1 MISSVLKVYE
11 CKGSEKDVSGL
22 HQIEVCS
29 LCLPLWVISMFW
41 SLLIITALC
50 TSTWLCLMWYKLSM
64 YWAERGV
71 KHVPV
76 YPFLGS
82 LTFLMR
88 YNPAIWMRNVY
99 ESFDTP
105 YVGMWVFFR
114 PAVIINDPEIAR
126 NILIKDAA
134 VFKDRFLSP
143 GPSDPI
149 GRLNLFTVKDPL
161 WSFLRRRLTSV
172 FTAAKLRGVF
182 RIMQQKSKELVQRID
197 IEMKANKRVDLR
209 MMFTDYTTDIIG
221 ASAFGVAGDA
231 TLTGESPL
239 RSITKE
245 FMEFNVLRGLSW
257 VSIFFYP
264 EIVDFF
270 GFTAFPK
277 SVTEYF
283 RKIFRTIVAERGGY
297 EVEIRENRDLL
308 DALIKLKQDC
318 VRDNEDISEDTLV
331 AQAAVFLQAGFDTT
345 GSIFAYCVY
354 ELAFHPEIQNKLYQ
368 ELIEAKEKIGH
379 ADFEMNSLTE
389 LKYLDCVI
397 NETMRKYQP
406 MGWLDRM
413 ASKDYKL
420 DDRLTITV
428 GTPVYVN
435 VIGIH
440 YDPKFYPE
448 PERFNP
454 DRFLSINKK
463 NTNIT
468 TFVPFGDGP
477 RSCIGR
483 RFAMMNLRNTL
494 ATMFLVYEARALP
507 NTPKP
512 SEAKIEARNLFLA
525 PGEPLLVKFVPR
537 S

>member
-1 MISSVLKVYE
+1 
-11 CKGSEKDVSGL
+11 
-22 HQIEVCS
+22 
-29 LCLPLWVISMFW
+29 MFW
-41 SLLIITALC
+41 SLLIIISLC
-50 TSTWLCLMWYKLSM
+50 TLIWFCLKWLKLRM

-71 KHVPV
+71 KHLPV

-99 ESFDTP
+99 ERFDSP

-114 PAVIINDPEIAR
+114 PAVIINDPEMAR

-134 VFKDRFLSP
+134 VFKDRFLSS

-149 GRLNLFTVKDPL
+149 GHLNLFSVKDPL
-161 WSFLRRRLTSV
+161 WSFLRRRLTAV

-182 RIMQQKSKELVQRID
+182 RIMQQKSKELVQRIG
-197 IEMKANKRVDLR
+197 IEMKKNQRVNLR
-209 MMFTDYTTDIIG
+209 MMFTDFTTDVIA
-221 ASAFGVAGDA
+221 ASAFGVACDA

-239 RSITKE
+239 RSVTKE
-245 FMEFNVLRGLSW
+245 IMEFSVFRGLSW

-264 EIVDFF
+264 ELVDIF
-270 GFTAFPK
+270 GFTSLPK

-283 RKIFRTIVAERGGY
+283 KKIFRMIVAERGGY
-297 EVEIRENRDLL
+297 DVEIKENRDLF

-318 VRDNEDISEDTLV
+318 LKENKDISEDTLV
-331 AQAAVFLQAGFDTT
+331 AQAMVFLQGGFDTT

-368 ELIEAKEKIGH
+368 ELIEAEEKVGH
-379 ADFEMNSLTE
+379 ADFDMNSLTE

-397 NETMRKYQP
+397 NETLRKYQP

-413 ASKDYKL
+413 TSKDYKL
-420 DDRLTITV
+420 DDRLTISA
-428 GTPVYVN
+428 GTPVYIN

-454 DRFLSINKK
+454 DRFLLTNEK
-463 NTNIT
+463 NTCIT
-468 TFVPFGDGP
+468 TFVPFGEGP

-483 RFAMMNLRNTL
+483 RFAMMNLRNAL
-494 ATMFLVYEARALP
+494 ATIFLAYEARALP

-512 SEAKIEARNLFLA
+512 SEAKIETRNLFLT
-525 PGEPLLVKFVPR
+525 PGEPLLVEFVPR
-537 S
+537 L